1 MIRNEDFLPIQ
12 GWMRSLNLTDKQLLI
27 YALIWSYSRDGRSC
41 WRGTA
46 KDLGDW
52 AGCKDRNAKYIIR
65 QLEDMGLV
73 GHDVVSWTN
82 GRKGG
87 VRSEFW
93 AVTPDKVADSVKGSR
108 TRINWTG
115 KGKGVGQR
123 IARGGRAKD
132 CPTPLTV
139 SRYSNNSSC
148 GGKYNARTRAKK
160 TTTTGFLFENDE
172 SGLAPGLDLAQL
184 SLPYEQT
191 WFVDAVKLLLQQP
204 AWTSKSAAAVQ
215 IVLDDL
221 GALNDDMAA
230 TYICRLAVRREWD
243 DISNAR
249 KIADDDAEKISAYA
263 GEVYAHQEGAI
274 A

>member
-1 MIRNEDFLPIQ
+1 MNPTDYYVTQ
-12 GWMRSLNLTDKQLLI
+12 GWMYALGLTDKERTA
-27 YALIWSYSRDGRSC
+27 YAIIWGYSRDGRSVC
-41 WRGTA
+41 RTTGKQLSEWLGCSERHAKRIVNGLEDRGLIEHQVVSVPARRNHPGGVMTDFWA
-46 KDLGDW
+46 VEPYEAEKPSKKDRIDW
-52 AGCKDRNAKYIIR
+52 AGRRKVGTWMSRPGR
-65 QLEDMGLV
+65 DM
-73 GHDVVSWTN
+73 DV
-82 GRKGG
+82 
-87 VRSEFW
+87 
-93 AVTPDKVADSVKGSR
+93 
-108 TRINWTG
+108 
-115 KGKGVGQR
+115 
-123 IARGGRAKD
+123 
-132 CPTPLTV
+132 PTPLTV

-148 GGKYNARTRAKK
+148 GGKYNARTREKE
-160 TTTTGFLFENDE
+160 TTTTGLLFENDE

-204 AWTSKSAAAVQ
+204 AWASKSAAAVQ

-249 KIADDDAEKISAYA
+249 KIADDDADKISAYA
-263 GEVYAHQEGAI
+263 GEVYAHLEGAI